1 MLPELM
7 GFLPQGASCS
17 LGGVVAGAV
26 GGMALWLA
34 GARFSR
40 SIVTLAAVAIG
51 TSFGLR
57 LPGWLGWE
65 IDGMGIAVG
74 AAVILGI
81 SGYLLHRTWIGLGL
95 GILSAVWA
103 AFGAK
108 AAGGAAFDMTINWNG
123 GVWPAL
129 QSAWSSLPL
138 PLAREISLAASL
150 AFIAGVTTAIFWPR
164 LSRVLA
170 WSLAGTTLGLM
181 MLAVASRSGQLHWM
195 RAMGLGASAQ
205 AAVLVGLVTLGG
217 LIQWQ
222 LVPPA
227 EAKNAARPMNVSE
240 LDCWNDD

>member
-1 MLPELM
+1 
-7 GFLPQGASCS
+7 
-17 LGGVVAGAV
+17 LG
-26 GGMALWLA
+26 
-34 GARFSR
+34 
-40 SIVTLAAVAIG
+40 TL
-51 TSFGLR
+51 L
-57 LPGWLGWE
+57 
-65 IDGMGIAVG
+65 
-74 AAVILGI
+74 
-81 SGYLLHRTWIGLGL
+81 
-95 GILSAVWA
+95 AVWA